1 MQNQL
6 YEMLLKEDEITWQ
19 TIIYDLIKTE
29 QMDPWD
35 IDISILTNEYIKAI
49 KTLKDMNFFISGKV
63 LLAASLLLRIK
74 STKLVTE
81 DIAAFD
87 NLLFNPE
94 SEEID
99 DYIAEEASQIVKDI
113 PKLAIKT
120 PQARK
125 RRLTVQ
131 DLVDALQ
138 KALEVNQRKV
148 IRKVE
153 ERSINV
159 QLPKVKID
167 ITNLIKNVY
176 QRILDLFK
184 KEDKVTFTKI
194 VSSDKKEDKI
204 YTFIPL
210 LHLDN
215 QGKINL
221 IQEKPF
227 GEIEIIK

>member
-99 DYIAEEASQIVKDI
+99 DYIAEEASQRVKDI

>member
-1 MQNQL
+1 
-6 YEMLLKEDEITWQ
+6 
-19 TIIYDLIKTE
+19 
-29 QMDPWD
+29 
-35 IDISILTNEYIKAI
+35 
-49 KTLKDMNFFISGKV
+49 
-63 LLAASLLLRIK
+63 
-74 STKLVTE
+74 
-81 DIAAFD
+81 
-87 NLLFNPE
+87 
-94 SEEID
+94 
-99 DYIAEEASQIVKDI
+99 
-113 PKLAIKT
+113 
-120 PQARK
+120 
-125 RRLTVQ
+125 
-131 DLVDALQ
+131 LVDALQ

>member
-81 DIAAFD
+81 
-87 NLLFNPE
+87 
-94 SEEID
+94 
-99 DYIAEEASQIVKDI
+99 YIARLDNQLFPPEEFFEESGDDKRIVFDAN
-113 PKLAIKT
+113 PRLTIKT